1 MKALAALQP
10 LEQVTTAEVSLGPE
24 KLLFQ
29 LSALEVSVQRL
40 DFAELCVPQAGEK
53 QKMLEDAS

>member
-40 DFAELCVPQAGEK
+40 DLLRPKKGRSRRCL
-53 QKMLEDAS
+53 KMPPE